1 MAETKNVT
9 DEIFDSLKK
18 NGFLPIPVQEINS
31 DAETVRYFGGD
42 FAEFIEAAKA
52 LNAKAIFVETLYLE
66 DDEFYYE
73 SGVEDDD
80 NGCCCCKDNGEVVE
94 DKSEEGKEAPIWLD
108 PEDLDG
114 MDLTLLKPELE
125 KYDERVGDECGVRLT
140 IPGADHLQVEIFT
153 AWYDDFA
160 GLVDEASDEIEL
172 DPKAALKKMQEAVK
186 EN

>member
-1 MAETKNVT
+1 
-9 DEIFDSLKK
+9 
-18 NGFLPIPVQEINS
+18 
-31 DAETVRYFGGD
+31 
-42 FAEFIEAAKA
+42 
-52 LNAKAIFVETLYLE
+52 
-66 DDEFYYE
+66 
-73 SGVEDDD
+73 
-80 NGCCCCKDNGEVVE
+80 
-94 DKSEEGKEAPIWLD
+94 
-108 PEDLDG
+108 

-153 AWYDDFA
+153 DWYDDFA